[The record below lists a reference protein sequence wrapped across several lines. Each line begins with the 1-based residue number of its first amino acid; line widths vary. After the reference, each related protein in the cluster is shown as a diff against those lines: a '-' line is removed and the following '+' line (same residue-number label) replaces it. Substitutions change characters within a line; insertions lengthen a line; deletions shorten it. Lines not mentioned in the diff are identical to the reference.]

1 MYTAIVNL
9 KTYREATGANFTRF
23 MEKFEPVQG
32 KFELIFSPSLLDL
45 EKAAKCGKFRF
56 FAQHVDAEPYGAYTG
71 HVPMDM
77 MIDLGIT
84 GSILNHSERRL
95 PRDTIIN
102 TLKKASKLD
111 FTIVLCVENAEEAK
125 YFREYEPDF
134 IAYEPRDLI
143 GGDVSVSTAKP
154 EIIEDIVKIYEGTGT
169 SVLVGAGIK
178 TGEDVRRSIGLG
190 ARGILVASGVV
201 KSADPTKSLNSLIE
215 LK

>member
-23 MEKFEPVQG
+23 MEKFEKVQG

-45 EKAAKCGKFRF
+45 EKAATYGRFKF

-77 MIDLGIT
+77 VIDLGIT

-102 TLKKASKLD
+102 TLRKAHQLD
-111 FTIVLCVENAEEAK
+111 FTIVLCVENAEEAR
-125 YFREYEPDF
+125 YFMEYDPDF
-134 IAYEPRDLI
+134 IAYEPRELI

-154 EIIEDIVKIYEGTGT
+154 EIIEDIVSIYEGTGT

-178 TGEDVRRSIGLG
+178 TGEDVKRSISLG
-190 ARGILVASGVV
+190 AKGILVASGVV
-201 KSADPTKSLNSLIE
+201 KSPDPAKSLNSLIE